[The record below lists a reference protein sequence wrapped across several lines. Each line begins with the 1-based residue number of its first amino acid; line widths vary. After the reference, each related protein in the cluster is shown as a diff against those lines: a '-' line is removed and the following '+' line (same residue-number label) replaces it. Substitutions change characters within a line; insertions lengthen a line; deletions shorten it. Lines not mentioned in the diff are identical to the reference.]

1 MASAMS
7 RIRQVQ
13 RRHAARGTDRLQ
25 LRRAVG
31 AREEDHV
38 LLDLQP
44 TTDQEEDQALPICK
58 TGSVI
63 GPIRFGLP
71 WPMRAGQE
79 RLIPIHPDPS

>member
-1 MASAMS
+1 MS